1 MVKLLDDFN
10 ITDTQYAKYE
20 KYYELLND
28 KNKVMNL
35 TAITDYEGVFI
46 KHFYDSLLLTNVT
59 KNFDNLIDVGSGAGF
74 PGLVLSIF
82 DESKHITLLE
92 PTTKRCK
99 FLELVKEE
107 LKLSNVSIINDRAEN
122 LKNKTYKCATARA
135 VAQVNVLLE
144 LIIPL
149 LEVGGLFYCLK
160 GSNYQEELANAENA
174 MKELN
179 VEIKNIYHFD
189 LPMNQGKRV
198 IVVFEKKK
206 KTNPKYPRSYANIVK
221 KPL

>member
-1 MVKLLDDFN
+1 MAKLLDDFN
-10 ITDTQYAKYE
+10 INENQYFKYE
-20 KYYELLND
+20 KYYQLLNE

-46 KHFYDSLLLTNVT
+46 KHFYDSLLLTNIT
-59 KNFDNLIDVGSGAGF
+59 KDFNNLIDVGSGAGF
-74 PGLVLSIF
+74 PGLVLSIY
-82 DESKHITLLE
+82 DESQKITLLE

-99 FLELVKEE
+99 FLESVKEE
-107 LKLSNVSIINDRAEN
+107 LNLSNVTIINDRAEN
-122 LKNKTYKCATARA
+122 LKNKTYSFATARA

-144 LIIPL
+144 LVIPL

-160 GSNYQEELANAENA
+160 GSNYQEELSLAENA
-174 MKELN
+174 IKELN
-179 VEIKNIYHFD
+179 VEIKNIYHFE
-189 LPMNQGKRV
+189 LPNNLGKRV

-206 KTNPKYPRSYANIVK
+206 RTNPKYPRPYANIVK

>member
-1 MVKLLDDFN
+1 MARLLDDFN
-10 ITDTQYAKYE
+10 LTDIQYDKYE
-20 KYYELLND
+20 KYYQLLNE
-28 KNKVMNL
+28 KNKIMNL

-59 KNFDNLIDVGSGAGF
+59 KEYDNLIDVGSGAGF

-82 DESKHITLLE
+82 DESKKITLLE

-99 FLELVKEE
+99 FLELVKDE
-107 LKLSNVSIINDRAEN
+107 LSLSNVTIINDRAEN
-122 LKNKTYKCATARA
+122 LKNKFYRCATARA

-160 GSNYQEELANAENA
+160 GSNYQEELVNAENA
-174 MKELN
+174 IKELN
-179 VEIKNIYHFD
+179 VEIKNIYHFE
-189 LPMNQGKRV
+189 LPFNQGKRV

-206 KTNPKYPRSYANIVK
+206 KTNPKYPRPYANIVK

>member
-1 MVKLLDDFN
+1 MARLLGDFN
-10 ITDTQYAKYE
+10 LTDIQYDKYE
-20 KYYELLND
+20 KYYQILNE

-59 KNFDNLIDVGSGAGF
+59 KEYDNLIDVGSGAGF

-82 DESKHITLLE
+82 DESKKITLLE

-99 FLELVKEE
+99 FLELVKDE
-107 LKLSNVSIINDRAEN
+107 LSLSNVTIINDRAEN
-122 LKNKTYKCATARA
+122 LKNKFYRCATARA

-160 GSNYQEELANAENA
+160 GSNYQEELVNAENA
-174 MKELN
+174 IKELN
-179 VEIKNIYHFD
+179 VEIKNIYHFE
-189 LPMNQGKRV
+189 LPFNQGKRV
-198 IVVFEKKK
+198 IVVFEKQK

>member
-1 MVKLLDDFN
+1 MAKLLDDFN
-10 ITDTQYAKYE
+10 ISENQYFKYE
-20 KYYELLND
+20 KYYQLLNE

-46 KHFYDSLLLTNVT
+46 KHFYDSLLLTNIT
-59 KNFDNLIDVGSGAGF
+59 KDFNNLIDVGSGAGF
-74 PGLVLSIF
+74 PGLVLSIY
-82 DESKHITLLE
+82 DESQKITLLE

-99 FLELVKEE
+99 FLESVKEE
-107 LKLSNVSIINDRAEN
+107 LNLSNVTIINDRAEN
-122 LKNKTYKCATARA
+122 LKNKTYCFATARA

-144 LIIPL
+144 LVIPL

-160 GSNYQEELANAENA
+160 GSNYQEELSLAENA
-174 MKELN
+174 IKELN
-179 VEIKNIYHFD
+179 VEIKNIYHFE
-189 LPMNQGKRV
+189 LPNNLGKRV

-206 KTNPKYPRSYANIVK
+206 RTNPKYPRPYANIVK

>member
-1 MVKLLDDFN
+1 MARLLDDFN
-10 ITDTQYAKYE
+10 LTDIQYDKYE
-20 KYYELLND
+20 KYYQILNE
-28 KNKVMNL
+28 KNKIMNL

-59 KNFDNLIDVGSGAGF
+59 KEYDNLIDVGSGAGF

-82 DESKHITLLE
+82 DESKKITLLE

-99 FLELVKEE
+99 FLELVKDE
-107 LKLSNVSIINDRAEN
+107 LSLSNVTIINDRAEN
-122 LKNKTYKCATARA
+122 LKNKFYRCATARA

-160 GSNYQEELANAENA
+160 GSNYQEELVNAENA
-174 MKELN
+174 IKELN
-179 VEIKNIYHFD
+179 VEIKNIYHFE
-189 LPMNQGKRV
+189 LPFNQGKRV

-206 KTNPKYPRSYANIVK
+206 KTNPKYPRPYANIVK

>member
-1 MVKLLDDFN
+1 MARLLDDFN
-10 ITDTQYAKYE
+10 LTDIQYDKYE
-20 KYYELLND
+20 KYYQVLNE

-59 KNFDNLIDVGSGAGF
+59 KEYDNLIDVGSGAGF

-82 DESKHITLLE
+82 DESKKITLLE

-99 FLELVKEE
+99 FLELVKDE
-107 LKLSNVSIINDRAEN
+107 LSLSNVTIINDRAEN
-122 LKNKTYKCATARA
+122 LKNKFYRCATARA

-160 GSNYQEELANAENA
+160 GSNYQEELVNAENA
-174 MKELN
+174 IKELN
-179 VEIKNIYHFD
+179 VEIKNIYHFE
-189 LPMNQGKRV
+189 LPFNQGKRV

-206 KTNPKYPRSYANIVK
+206 KTNPKYPRPYANIVK

>member
-1 MVKLLDDFN
+1 MARLLGDFN
-10 ITDTQYAKYE
+10 LTDIQYDKYE
-20 KYYELLND
+20 KYYQILNE

-59 KNFDNLIDVGSGAGF
+59 KEYDNLIDVGSGAGF

-82 DESKHITLLE
+82 DESKKITLLE

-99 FLELVKEE
+99 FLELVKDE
-107 LKLSNVSIINDRAEN
+107 LSLSNVTIINDRAEN
-122 LKNKTYKCATARA
+122 LKNKFYRCATARA

-160 GSNYQEELANAENA
+160 GSHYQEELVNAENA
-174 MKELN
+174 IKELN
-179 VEIKNIYHFD
+179 VEIKNIYHFE
-189 LPMNQGKRV
+189 LPFNQGKRV
-198 IVVFEKKK
+198 IVVFEKQK

>member
-1 MVKLLDDFN
+1 MARLLGDFN
-10 ITDTQYAKYE
+10 LTDIQYDKYE
-20 KYYELLND
+20 KYYQILNE

-59 KNFDNLIDVGSGAGF
+59 KEYDNLIDVGSGAGF

-82 DESKHITLLE
+82 DESKKITLLE

-99 FLELVKEE
+99 FLELVKDE
-107 LKLSNVSIINDRAEN
+107 LNLSNVTIINDRAEN
-122 LKNKTYKCATARA
+122 LKNKFYRCATARA

-160 GSNYQEELANAENA
+160 GSNYQEELVNAENA
-174 MKELN
+174 IKELN
-179 VEIKNIYHFD
+179 VEIKNIYHFE
-189 LPMNQGKRV
+189 LPFNQGKRV
-198 IVVFEKKK
+198 IVVFEKQK

>member
-1 MVKLLDDFN
+1 MARLLGDFN
-10 ITDTQYAKYE
+10 LTDIQYDKYE
-20 KYYELLND
+20 KYYQILNE

-35 TAITDYEGVFI
+35 TAITDYDGVFI

-59 KNFDNLIDVGSGAGF
+59 KEYDNLIDVGSGAGF

-82 DESKHITLLE
+82 DESKNITLLE

-160 GSNYQEELANAENA
+160 GSNYQEELVNAENA

-206 KTNPKYPRSYANIVK
+206 KTNPKYPRLYANIVK

>member
-1 MVKLLDDFN
+1 MARLLDNFN
-10 ITDTQYAKYE
+10 LTDIQYDKYE
-20 KYYELLND
+20 KYYQILNE

-59 KNFDNLIDVGSGAGF
+59 KEYDNLIDVGSGAGF

-82 DESKHITLLE
+82 DESKKITLLE

-99 FLELVKEE
+99 FLELVKDE
-107 LKLSNVSIINDRAEN
+107 LNLSNVTIINDRAEN
-122 LKNKTYKCATARA
+122 LKNKFYRCATARA

-160 GSNYQEELANAENA
+160 GSNYQEELVNAETA
-174 MKELN
+174 IKELN
-179 VEIKNIYHFD
+179 VEIKNIYHFE
-189 LPMNQGKRV
+189 LPFNQGKRV

-206 KTNPKYPRSYANIVK
+206 KTNPKYPRPYANIVK

>member
-1 MVKLLDDFN
+1 MARLLDNFN
-10 ITDTQYAKYE
+10 LTDIQYDKYE
-20 KYYELLND
+20 KYYQILNE

-59 KNFDNLIDVGSGAGF
+59 KEYDNLIDVGSGAGF

-82 DESKHITLLE
+82 DESKKITLLE

-99 FLELVKEE
+99 FLELVKDE
-107 LKLSNVSIINDRAEN
+107 LNLSNVTIINDRAEN
-122 LKNKTYKCATARA
+122 LKNKFYRCATARA

-160 GSNYQEELANAENA
+160 GSNYQEELVNAETA
-174 MKELN
+174 IKELN
-179 VEIKNIYHFD
+179 VEIKNIYHFE
-189 LPMNQGKRV
+189 LPFNQGKRV

-206 KTNPKYPRSYANIVK
+206 KTNPKYPRPYANIIK
-221 KPL
+221 KP

>member
-1 MVKLLDDFN
+1 MARLLDDFN
-10 ITDTQYAKYE
+10 LTDIQYDKYE
-20 KYYELLND
+20 KYYQILNE

-59 KNFDNLIDVGSGAGF
+59 KEYDNLIDVGSGAGF

-82 DESKHITLLE
+82 DESKKITLLE
-92 PTTKRCK
+92 PTTKRCN
-99 FLELVKEE
+99 FLELVKDE
-107 LKLSNVSIINDRAEN
+107 LSLSNVTIINDRAEN
-122 LKNKTYKCATARA
+122 LKNKFYHCATARA

-160 GSNYQEELANAENA
+160 GSNYQEELVNAENA
-174 MKELN
+174 IKELN
-179 VEIKNIYHFD
+179 VEIKNIYHFE
-189 LPMNQGKRV
+189 LPFNQGKRV

-206 KTNPKYPRSYANIVK
+206 KTNPKYPRLYSNIVK

>member
-1 MVKLLDDFN
+1 MAKLLDDFN
-10 ITDTQYAKYE
+10 ITEEQYKKYE
-20 KYYELLND
+20 KYYEILND

-46 KHFYDSLLLTNVT
+46 KHFYDSLLLTKIT
-59 KNFDNLIDVGSGAGF
+59 SDYDNLIDVGSGAGF
-74 PGLVLSIF
+74 PGMVLSIF
-82 DESKHITLLE
+82 DETKKITLLE

-99 FLELVKEE
+99 FLEIVKDE
-107 LKLSNVSIINDRAEN
+107 LNLSNVTIINDRAEN
-122 LKNKTYKCATARA
+122 LKNKTYRASTARA

-144 LIIPL
+144 LIVPL

-160 GSNYQEELANAENA
+160 GSNYQEELLNAENA
-174 MKELN
+174 IKELN
-179 VEIKNIYHFD
+179 VEIKNIYHFE
-189 LPMNQGKRV
+189 LPNNLGKRV

-206 KTNPKYPRSYANIVK
+206 KTDPKYPRPYANIVK

>member
-1 MVKLLDDFN
+1 MARLLDDFN
-10 ITDTQYAKYE
+10 LTDIQYDKYE
-20 KYYELLND
+20 KYYQVLNE

-59 KNFDNLIDVGSGAGF
+59 KEYDNLIDVGSGAGF

-82 DESKHITLLE
+82 DESKKITLLE

-99 FLELVKEE
+99 FLELVKDE
-107 LKLSNVSIINDRAEN
+107 LNLSNVTIINDRAEN
-122 LKNKTYKCATARA
+122 LKNKFYRCATARA

-160 GSNYQEELANAENA
+160 GSNYQEELVSAENA
-174 MKELN
+174 IKELN
-179 VEIKNIYHFD
+179 VEIKNIYHFE
-189 LPMNQGKRV
+189 LPFNQGKRV

-206 KTNPKYPRSYANIVK
+206 KTNPKYPRPYANIVK

>member
-1 MVKLLDDFN
+1 MARLLGDFN
-10 ITDTQYAKYE
+10 LTDIQYDKYE
-20 KYYELLND
+20 KYYQILNE

-59 KNFDNLIDVGSGAGF
+59 KNYDNLIDVGSGAGF

-82 DESKHITLLE
+82 DESKNITLLE

-206 KTNPKYPRSYANIVK
+206 KTNPKYPRLYANIVK

>member
-1 MVKLLDDFN
+1 MARLLGDFN
-10 ITDTQYAKYE
+10 LTDIQYDKYE
-20 KYYELLND
+20 KYYQILNE

-35 TAITDYEGVFI
+35 TAITDYDGVFI

-59 KNFDNLIDVGSGAGF
+59 KEYDNLIDVGSGAGF

-82 DESKHITLLE
+82 DESKNITLLE

-160 GSNYQEELANAENA
+160 GSNYQEELVNAENA
-174 MKELN
+174 MNELN

-198 IVVFEKKK
+198 IVVFEKKN
-206 KTNPKYPRSYANIVK
+206 KTNPKYPRLYANIVK

>member
-1 MVKLLDDFN
+1 MARLLGDFN
-10 ITDTQYAKYE
+10 LTDIQYDKYE
-20 KYYELLND
+20 KYYQILNE

-46 KHFYDSLLLTNVT
+46 KHFYDSLLLTNIT
-59 KNFDNLIDVGSGAGF
+59 KEYDNLIDVGSGAGF

-82 DESKHITLLE
+82 DESKKITLLE

-99 FLELVKEE
+99 FLELVKDE
-107 LKLSNVSIINDRAEN
+107 LNLSNVTIINDRAEN
-122 LKNKTYKCATARA
+122 LKNKFYRCATARA

-160 GSNYQEELANAENA
+160 GSNYQEELVNAENA
-174 MKELN
+174 IKELN
-179 VEIKNIYHFD
+179 VEIKNIYHFE
-189 LPMNQGKRV
+189 LPFNQGKRV
-198 IVVFEKKK
+198 IVVFEKQK